1 MLLAA
6 GRATRFG
13 GEKLLAPLAGR
24 PLVGHTADALRR
36 ALAMDILQGVLAVI
50 RERGTPLGALLES
63 SGLALVEAPEAERG
77 IAHSLR
83 AGFLALE
90 RTVPPGRAAALVVL
104 ADQPDIDPMVI
115 AGLVT
120 RWRATGAGALRPRYS
135 GEPDVPG
142 HPVLIDRS
150 VWPLVQRLEGDEGLG
165 AVLRSGQVAV
175 ELVPVDGRN
184 PDIDT
189 RADLAAR
196 DTPEESQGC
205 D

>member
-1 MLLAA
+1 
-6 GRATRFG
+6 
-13 GEKLLAPLAGR
+13 
-24 PLVGHTADALRR
+24 
-36 ALAMDILQGVLAVI
+36 MDMLQGVLAVV
-50 RERGTPLGALLES
+50 RERGAPLGALLEAT
-63 SGLALVEAPEAERG
+63 GLSLVEAPDAERG

-83 AGFLALE
+83 AGFAALE
-90 RTVPPGRAAALVVL
+90 RSVPPGRAAAVVVL
-104 ADQPDIDPMVI
+104 ADQPDTDPVVID
-115 AGLVT
+115 GLVA
-120 RWRATGAGALRPRYS
+120 RWRATGAGAVRPRYS

-150 VWPLVQRLEGDEGLG
+150 MWPLVQQLEGDEGLG

-196 DTPEESQGC
+196 DTPEEEQGC

>member
-24 PLVGHTADALRR
+24 PVAGHVAAALRR
-36 ALAMDILQGVLAVI
+36 AAELGLLQGCHAVV
-50 RERGTPLGALLES
+50 RERGTPLAALLES
-63 SGLALVEAPEAERG
+63 EGLVLVESPDADRG

-83 AGFLALE
+83 AGFAALE
-90 RTVPPGRAAALVVL
+90 RATPAGPAAALVVL
-104 ADQPDIDPMVI
+104 ADQPGTAPDTI
-115 AGLVT
+115 AALVAT
-120 RWRATGAGALRPRYS
+120 WRTTGAQAVRPRYS
-135 GEPDVPG
+135 AEPDVPG
-142 HPVLIDRS
+142 HPVLVDRTL
-150 VWPLVQRLEGDEGLG
+150 WPLVPQLEGDEGLG
-165 AVLRSGQVAV
+165 ALLQGGHVAV
-175 ELVPVDGRN
+175 TVVPVEGRN

-196 DTPEESQGC
+196 DTHQEIHRC

>member
-1 MLLAA
+1 M
-6 GRATRFG
+6 G
-13 GEKLLAPLAGR
+13 
-24 PLVGHTADALRR
+24 
-36 ALAMDILQGVLAVI
+36 MLQGVLAVM
-50 RERGTPLGALLES
+50 RERGTPLGALLQAT
-63 SGLALVEAPEAERG
+63 GLTLVEAPDAEKG
-77 IAHSLR
+77 LAHSLR
-83 AGFLALE
+83 AVFAALE
-90 RTVPPGRAAALVVL
+90 QSVPPGPAAALVVL
-104 ADQPDIDPMVI
+104 ADQPDTELSVI
-115 AGLVT
+115 ASLVA
-120 RWRATGAGALRPRYS
+120 RWRVTGAGAVRPRYS

-150 VWPLVQRLEGDEGLG
+150 MWPLVQQLEGDEGLG

-196 DTPEESQGC
+196 DTPEEKQAC